1 MDSLP
6 SPLAKRKRIVKVP
19 KVPYTP
25 SQTNS
30 SGVQSTSRGRG
41 RGGRGSQR
49 GHLKDTQLLSG
60 LISET
65 SSDEETYFVTSQS
78 RTKSHNRNILRGQRG
93 KRRSIRGHQCG
104 FIDASTSE
112 DEANFVGHLHS
123 AQSTLFS
130 SDNEQEL
137 FSLGENLSNQV
148 DNTTASLNDSQ
159 ADP

>member
-19 KVPYTP
+19 YTS

-65 SSDEETYFVTSQS
+65 SSDEETDVVTSQS
-78 RTKSHNRNILRGQRG
+78 RTKSQNRNILRGQRG